1 MGISLEAQS
10 VESQPAGAPPLPY
23 GVLVLFAPRRV
34 FARIEDTPAYG
45 WGLTFLIGLMVLIGY
60 AKVQTGLIDRD
71 VDEATE
77 RGLAAFEKSQGEVI
91 DRVAFRE
98 HTESVQKEAEFT
110 KMISRLGAI
119 VLSPLGMLASLMLIA
134 SVFYAVVALTGR
146 KPEYHTLMSICVYSA
161 YIELSA
167 LILQLAMMLFFKS
180 TAVDTTLRALGR
192 AGEPTLWAAVD
203 PFRIWFWVLVAI
215 GLITTQQLSRW
226 KAIII
231 CTLMCGMALGLHAA
245 TVSIG
250 I

>member
-1 MGISLEAQS
+1 
-10 VESQPAGAPPLPY
+10 
-23 GVLVLFAPRRV
+23 
-34 FARIEDTPAYG
+34 
-45 WGLTFLIGLMVLIGY
+45 
-60 AKVQTGLIDRD
+60 
-71 VDEATE
+71 
-77 RGLAAFEKSQGEVI
+77 
-91 DRVAFRE
+91 
-98 HTESVQKEAEFT
+98 VQKEAEFT

-134 SVFYAVVALTGR
+134 SAFYAVVALTGR

-161 YIELSA
+161 YIELAA
-167 LILQLAMMLFFKS
+167 LILQLAMMIFFKS

-192 AGEPTLWAAVD
+192 PGKPTLWGAVD

-226 KAIII
+226 KAIIV

-245 TVSIG
+245 TFTIG